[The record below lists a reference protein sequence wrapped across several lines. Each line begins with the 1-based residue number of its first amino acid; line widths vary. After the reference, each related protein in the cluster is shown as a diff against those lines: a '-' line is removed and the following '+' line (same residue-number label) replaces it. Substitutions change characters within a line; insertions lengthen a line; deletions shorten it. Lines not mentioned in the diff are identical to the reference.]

1 MNPEARFDRYQPTAF
16 EMDDPLRRGTGGLSM
31 RKSARTQAIAERND
45 FALRMI
51 AAGVVIGA
59 FIALAI

>member
-1 MNPEARFDRYQPTAF
+1 
-16 EMDDPLRRGTGGLSM
+16 M
-31 RKSARTQAIAERND
+31 RKSARTQGIAERND